1 MAHFAQLDEN
11 NIVTQVIAV
20 NNDAILNNGIESEQ
34 KGIDFCRSIFG
45 QDTKWVQ
52 TSINTLGGIH
62 NLGKQPL
69 RKNGAGIGD
78 TYDQTRDAFIKQKT
92 FNSWI
97 LNENTCLWEPPISE
111 PTDGPSYLWDEE
123 TVSWILNPV
132 QTNPLY
138 KN

>member
-1 MAHFAQLDEN
+1 MAHFAQLNEN
-11 NIVTQVIAV
+11 NIVTQVIVV
-20 NNDAILNNGIESEQ
+20 NNDIILDNGIESEQ
-34 KGIDFCRSIFG
+34 KGIDFCKSIFG

-62 NLGKQPL
+62 TSGKQPL

-78 TYDQTRDAFIKQKT
+78 TYDQTRDAFIKPKA

-97 LNENTCLWEPPISE
+97 LNENTCLWEAPIPE
-111 PTDGPSYLWDEE
+111 PTDGPSYLWNEE